1 VGKNTQNY
9 NKTMQEEISQQ
20 EIAAIAAAK
29 LKRMQRSQQ
38 QEPIT
43 KVEPKTPS
51 PAPAKQSKSA
61 TNSYWNKPQS
71 SIDIVKNPKHV
82 ADIYT
87 MTPWIPQPQVDDICA
102 IAERPYGDWIDL
114 EAQHI
119 EGKWDR
125 QRFIESA
132 YNWPFRAKM
141 RCVEISEDG
150 LMATV
155 SVSGVRKRLPLVC
168 LWEMNEI
175 VDTMTNSEYDES
187 WFQVRQL

>member
-1 VGKNTQNY
+1 MNNY
-9 NKTMQEEISQQ
+9 
-20 EIAAIAAAK
+20 
-29 LKRMQRSQQ
+29 R
-38 QEPIT
+38 T
-43 KVEPKTPS
+43 KS
-51 PAPAKQSKSA
+51 
-61 TNSYWNKPQS
+61 NSE
-71 SIDIVKNPKHV
+71 DIVKNPRHV

-87 MTPWIPQPQVDDICA
+87 LTPWIPQPKVDDICA
-102 IAERPYGDWIDL
+102 IAERPYNAWIDL

-132 YNWPFRAKM
+132 YNWPFRSKM
-141 RCVEISEDG
+141 RCVAISEDG

-175 VDTMTNSEYDES
+175 VDTTANSVYDC
-187 WFQVRQL
+187 V